1 MSNRLDWTTPTFLA
15 CGALC
20 AAAGAVS
27 LVGAIGFGAALGFAA
42 PGGPSLQTVAI
53 GVALAGI
60 SVLYS
65 TKRPD
70 ARIAAL
76 AAGAAFL
83 VLFTLAGA
91 IFSYTSTALDMPLQD
106 ARFAAADAALGF
118 DWPAHLRFVVDRP
131 WLWWTLNIAYK
142 MASPCTAL
150 VVLALGGL
158 GRAERLAKFCAAYAL
173 TATAVVAISAVAPG
187 FGGYAHFAVDPE
199 LLARIPLRDAGQEH
213 YAHLAALRA
222 GTLRAIPLDD
232 VQGLVTFPSFHTALA
247 ALCGWALWPIRRIG
261 LAFAAL
267 NALIVA
273 ATPTMG
279 GHYLVDVLSG
289 GVLAALAIGATT
301 AAQTWASTRARPPC
315 ALGAKQTATAS
326 GGVSAFALAGALAFL
341 VDAGVTAGLTAL
353 GAGPVP
359 ARAPAVA
366 AAMVTTFAINRR
378 YAFAASGRGIAA
390 EFARYVA
397 VSAAGAAVN
406 FAAYLAASALLTR
419 FGLAPTLAAPIAV
432 AVGSG
437 AGMFANYFGYRGFAF
452 APARSRAG
460 ASS

>member
-1 MSNRLDWTTPTFLA
+1 MSNRLDWTAPTFLA

-20 AAAGAVS
+20 AASGAVC
-27 LVGAIGFGAALGFAA
+27 LIGAVGFGAAFGFSA
-42 PGGPSLQTVAI
+42 PGGPLLKTVAI
-53 GVALAGI
+53 GAALAGI

-83 VLFTLAGA
+83 VLFTLAGM
-91 IFSYTSTALDMPLQD
+91 IFSYTSTATAQPLQD

-118 DWPAHLRFVVDRP
+118 DWPAHLRFVVERP
-131 WLWWTLNIAYK
+131 WLWWTLNIVYK
-142 MASPCTAL
+142 LATPCTAV
-150 VVLALGGL
+150 VVLALGGF
-158 GRAERLAKFCAAYAL
+158 GGAERLAKFCAAYAL
-173 TATAVVAISAVAPG
+173 TATAVVAISALAPG
-187 FGGYAHFAVDPE
+187 FGGYAQFAIDPE
-199 LLARIPLRDAGQEH
+199 LLARMPLRDAGQEH

-222 GTLRAIPLDD
+222 GTLRTIPLDD
-232 VQGLVTFPSFHTALA
+232 AQGLVTFPSFHTVLA
-247 ALCGWALWPIRRIG
+247 ALCGWALWPVRRIG
-261 LAFAAL
+261 AAFAAL

-279 GHYLVDVLSG
+279 GHYLVDVLAG
-289 GVLAALAIGATT
+289 GALAALALGATT
-301 AAQTWASTRARPPC
+301 MAARLAARLAAREREAAEP
-315 ALGAKQTATAS
+315 AT
-326 GGVSAFALAGALAFL
+326 GGREVSVFAVAGGLAFL

-353 GAGPVP
+353 GAGPVL
-359 ARAPAVA
+359 ARAPAISASV
-366 AAMVTTFAINRR
+366 VTTFAINRR
-378 YAFAASGRGIAA
+378 YAFAASGRGLAE

-406 FAAYLAASALLTR
+406 VLAYLAASAVLTR
-419 FGLAPTLAAPIAV
+419 FGLTPTLAAPLAV

-452 APARSRAG
+452 APARTGAG